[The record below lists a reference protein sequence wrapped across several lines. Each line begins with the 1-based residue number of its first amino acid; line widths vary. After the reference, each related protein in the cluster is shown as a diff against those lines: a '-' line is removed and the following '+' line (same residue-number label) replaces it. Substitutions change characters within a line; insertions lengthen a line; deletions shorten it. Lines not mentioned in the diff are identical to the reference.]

1 MAQNVLPGTILDIT
15 AIRLIETDEGPQATP
30 PLMER
35 AGLAA
40 ASQALSMIK
49 DRSKPVLVLAGPG
62 NNGGDGFVVAREL
75 EKQGWEVYV
84 VFSSSLDKLPSD
96 AASAYQRF
104 IEAGGTTES
113 EIPDKPWGLIVD
125 ALFGIGGA
133 RPIRGAYSVL
143 VQTINKLD
151 VPVLS
156 LDIPSGLEADTGT
169 ILGCAVK
176 ATQTAC
182 FIALKPGILTLD
194 GPDYCGKVVVHDLGL
209 KFPHNNPDFG
219 VTLAPSQFGDF
230 LKPRLSNSHKGSFGT
245 TCIVGGAP
253 GMTGAPLLAGRA
265 ALKTGSGKVL
275 LAMLDRATLRVDP
288 GQPELMFANALRLPE
303 ADAFAVGPG
312 LGRSSKACVI
322 INKAI
327 HLPLPLVLDA
337 DALNLISVHKGLQ
350 AALSRRVAPTILTPH
365 PAEAARLLGVAV
377 TKVQA
382 NRLAAARSISER
394 YKAHIVLKGN
404 GSVVVHPDGSWAIN
418 TSGNPGLATAGSG
431 DTLCGIIVSLLAQGW
446 EATQALN
453 AGVHLHGCAADWLV
467 ANGKGPVGLAASE
480 LADAARYVLNDW
492 IAHPV

>member
-156 LDIPSGLEADTGT
+156 L
-169 ILGCAVK
+169 
-176 ATQTAC
+176 
-182 FIALKPGILTLD
+182 
-194 GPDYCGKVVVHDLGL
+194 GPRGGYRNHSRLRGQG
-209 KFPHNNPDFG
+209 NPDSVFYSAQ
-219 VTLAPSQFGDF
+219 TRHSY
-230 LKPRLSNSHKGSFGT
+230 PR
-245 TCIVGGAP
+245 
-253 GMTGAPLLAGRA
+253 
-265 ALKTGSGKVL
+265 
-275 LAMLDRATLRVDP
+275 
-288 GQPELMFANALRLPE
+288 
-303 ADAFAVGPG
+303 
-312 LGRSSKACVI
+312 RS
-322 INKAI
+322 
-327 HLPLPLVLDA
+327 
-337 DALNLISVHKGLQ
+337 
-350 AALSRRVAPTILTPH
+350 
-365 PAEAARLLGVAV
+365 RLL
-377 TKVQA
+377 
-382 NRLAAARSISER
+382 R
-394 YKAHIVLKGN
+394 
-404 GSVVVHPDGSWAIN
+404 
-418 TSGNPGLATAGSG
+418 
-431 DTLCGIIVSLLAQGW
+431 QG
-446 EATQALN
+446 
-453 AGVHLHGCAADWLV
+453 G
-467 ANGKGPVGLAASE
+467 GPRPWS
-480 LADAARYVLNDW
+480 
-492 IAHPV
+492 